1 MLLVFSLRKLK
12 ELDKIFHFSILLSR
26 RMTWRS
32 WPSWRRGWGS
42 TTQGTSVR
50 PPLTPSAQSTTK
62 VNAIFY
68 KLPSTCKISRKSNW
82 INNEF
87 DWFFTLLLYFYFY
100 SYRYGSNFYLR
111 EVTLIICDSFRTDCS
126 IDFNECNAMD
136 VLYNF
141 RLNLHL
147 TNVFAIHSTNYM
159 IDCPITNSN
168 FLRCGFFYEK
178 SNFFQ
183 K

>member
-50 PPLTPSAQSTTK
+50 PPLTPSAQSTTE

-68 KLPSTCKISRKSNW
+68 KLPSTCKMSRKSNW

-87 DWFFTLLLYFYFY
+87 DWFFILLLHY

-111 EVTLIICDSFRTDCS
+111 QVTLIICDYFRTDCS
-126 IDFNECNAMD
+126 IDFNECHAMSFFTTSD
-136 VLYNF
+136 WIY
-141 RLNLHL
+141 
-147 TNVFAIHSTNYM
+147 TSQMSAIHSTNYM

-178 SNFFQ
+178 KSNFFQ